1 MSWFKKIFGLQYGFS
16 SQSSSQDS
24 SQSSSQEPKVHYTK
38 QKNETDDNEKEIKNL
53 TIRKIE
59 ECDETFILEGSDCRK
74 KILYLS

>member
-1 MSWFKKIFGLQYGFS
+1 MQYGFS

-38 QKNETDDNEKEIKNL
+38 PKNETDDNEKEIKNL